1 MVSKAEGILNSVF
14 DQLGLVSDE
23 EKYAKIYEII
33 AALEIKNTEE
43 KISVSTTGKIT
54 ETFVEIALKM
64 SAKNS
69 FLPVTQKNFQW
80 VGDFALLGI
89 PFNVIIS
96 VKSFKAKERL
106 LVSGSGSS
114 LAPTIGYGWFN
125 DPTEFTSVKRLQAY
139 KLRGFTAIYMPRST
153 RDAVSG
159 EAKMFCN
166 LNGKNFL
173 RLIEDFPTDLAE
185 VMEPSKHFKKSDT
198 RFADPFKL

>member
-125 DPTEFTSVKRLQAY
+125 DPTEFTSVQRLQAY

-153 RDAVSG
+153 RDAVSR

-173 RLIEDFPTDLAE
+173 RLIEDFPTDIAE
-185 VMEPSKHFKKSDT
+185 VMEPSKHFPKSDT
-198 RFADPFKL
+198 SFADPFKL